1 MNVAWARLP
10 ECPGLAHAL
19 LRDEVARCCG
29 VNPHEVRLA
38 VLCGRCGSHRHGK
51 PYVLPIRDVVA
62 PQVSLSRAEGVAIVA
77 VTHAG
82 PVGVDIERTDALSF
96 PGFDTVALHPDE
108 RAGDIRDRA
117 TTWVRKEALLKA
129 TGDGLLVDPRTIHL
143 SDPGVPPRLVEWAAD
158 NAPGGGVW
166 MFDID
171 VGAAYRAGL
180 AVLSDRRPDL
190 SVREADREDLPHE
203 AMRGRAHPE
212 PDPCEP
218 LRSR

>member
-1 MNVAWARLP
+1 MNVVWARLP
-10 ECPGLAHAL
+10 GRPGLAHTL
-19 LRDEVARCCG
+19 LRDEVARSCG
-29 VNPHEVRLA
+29 VTRHEVRLA

-51 PYVLPIRDVVA
+51 PYVLPIRDVAA

-82 PVGVDIERTDALSF
+82 PVGVDIERIDALSF
-96 PGFDTVALHPDE
+96 PGFDPVALHPDE
-108 RAGDIRDRA
+108 RAGDIQDRA

-129 TGDGLLVDPRTIHL
+129 TGDGLMVDPRTIHL
-143 SDPGVPPRLVEWAAD
+143 SDPGSPPRLIGWAG
-158 NAPGGGVW
+158 NAPRGGVW

-171 VGAAYRAGL
+171 VGAAYRSGL
-180 AVLSDRRPDL
+180 AVLSDERPGL

-203 AMRGRAHPE
+203 ARRGRAHPE

-218 LRSR
+218 PRSR